1 MDLDDTSAGHDRR
14 ERQSYLAGIYAAG
27 SITTIECMDLRSLSK
42 RVVKRLEDT
51 EEM

>member
-14 ERQSYLAGIYAAG
+14 ERQSIYTAG